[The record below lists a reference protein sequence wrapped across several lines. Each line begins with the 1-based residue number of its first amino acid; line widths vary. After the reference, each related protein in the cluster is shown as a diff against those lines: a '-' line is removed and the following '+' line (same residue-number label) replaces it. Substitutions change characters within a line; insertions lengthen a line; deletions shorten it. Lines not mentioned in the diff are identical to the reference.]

1 MLQLNLAS
9 ACRVSVG
16 AVYFPIRLPSLALLL
31 VRSVLKLQACNASPI
46 PVYIIAHR
54 LHVCVW

>member
-1 MLQLNLAS
+1 MLQLKLQPAGLVLGQYTHKS
-9 ACRVSVG
+9 
-16 AVYFPIRLPSLALLL
+16 RLPSLALLL
-31 VRSVLKLQACNASPI
+31 VRSVSRLQVCNASPV